1 MAHTRA
7 GSSHGHSHTNDR
19 RRLAIALALA
29 VATAAVEVVGGIAS
43 GSLALLA
50 DAGHVVTD
58 ATALTLALGA
68 VWLSQRPHTA
78 RLTYGYHRIEVL
90 AASANGLLLFGVA
103 ALVAWHAVERLMSPS
118 AVDGGTLLVVA
129 LVGLAS
135 NAFALVM
142 LHGSESVN
150 VRAARLHVLSDLG
163 GSVAAVTAG
172 VIATT
177 TGWERADPL
186 LSLFIVGL
194 VCFGAWRL
202 LGDTLSIL
210 MQRVP
215 PGLDLGAVERAL
227 RGVPGIRAVHDM
239 HVWTVTSGFLVFTAH
254 VEVTSEDVLG
264 TVHRATDL
272 LRDDFG
278 IDHAAIHPEGVR
290 LLEIE
295 DAPAL

>member
-1 MAHTRA
+1 MTHAR
-7 GSSHGHSHTNDR
+7 GGPGHGHTHTDDR

-29 VATAAVEVVGGIAS
+29 LGTAAVEVVGGLAS

-50 DAGHVVTD
+50 DAGHVATD

-68 VWLSQRPHTA
+68 VWLSQRPHTS

-90 AASANGLLLFGVA
+90 AASANGVLLFGVA
-103 ALVAWHAVERLMSPS
+103 ALVAWHAVERLLSPS
-118 AVDGGTLLVVA
+118 PVEAGLLLVVA
-129 LVGLAS
+129 LAGLAS
-135 NAFALVM
+135 NAVALVM

-163 GSVAAVTAG
+163 GSIAAVAAG
-172 VIATT
+172 VIAAT

-186 LSLFIVGL
+186 LSLLIVGL
-194 VCFGAWRL
+194 VCLGAWRL

-210 MQRVP
+210 MERVP
-215 PGLDLGAVERAL
+215 AGLDLAEVERAL

-254 VEVTSEDVLG
+254 VEVTSVDVLA
-264 TVHRATDL
+264 TVHAASDL
-272 LRDDFG
+272 LRDEFG
-278 IDHAAIHPEGVR
+278 IAHVAIQPEGVR

-295 DAPAL
+295 DAPAR